1 MFYSLMTLPRHLQ
14 KVLIRHSAMV
24 LDPYR
29 TPPLKKAIDRVV
41 KAGDVV
47 CDIGAGLGLLT
58 FFALSAGAKHVY
70 AIDCDRES
78 LGIASRQAKKFD
90 IRNNITFF
98 EGHSFDFDM
107 KQKADVVICET
118 IGSAAFDENILATLH
133 DAKRRLL
140 KRGGRIIPAT
150 IELWGAPAT
159 FSMPKKTNQMIET
172 ILVSKNNLLGQPI
185 RLASVR
191 TKDRFRTGIHI
202 VKNFIIKKAGKLC
215 GMVLWPRIE
224 WAKGI
229 VTDASPLKPAT
240 HWKQCILPAPIR
252 HVKAKEKIRFELI
265 IRPDPTN
272 EAEQTEILW
281 KLYVV

>member
-1 MFYSLMTLPRHLQ
+1 
-14 KVLIRHSAMV
+14 MV
-24 LDPYR
+24 LDPHR
-29 TPPLKKAIDRVV
+29 TPHLKKAIDRVV
-41 KAGDVV
+41 QAGDVV

-70 AIDCDRES
+70 SMDCDRES
-78 LGIASRQAKKFD
+78 LGVALQQAKKFD
-90 IRNNITFF
+90 IKRHITFF
-98 EGHSFDFDM
+98 EGHSSDFDI
-107 KQKADVVICET
+107 KQKADVIICET

-140 KRGGRIIPAT
+140 KRDGKIIPAT

-159 FSMPKKTNQMIET
+159 FVMPKKTNQMIET
-172 ILVSKNNLLGQPI
+172 ELIHTKDLFCRPI

-191 TKDRFRTGIHI
+191 TKNRFETGIHI
-202 VKNFIIKKAGKLC
+202 VKTFVVKKTGKLC
-215 GMVLWPRIE
+215 GMALWPRIE

-229 VTDASPLKPAT
+229 ITDASPLKPET
-240 HWKQCILPAPIR
+240 HWKQCILPIPIR
-252 HVKAKEKIRFELI
+252 HVKVKEKIRFELI
-265 IRPDPTN
+265 IRPDSTN